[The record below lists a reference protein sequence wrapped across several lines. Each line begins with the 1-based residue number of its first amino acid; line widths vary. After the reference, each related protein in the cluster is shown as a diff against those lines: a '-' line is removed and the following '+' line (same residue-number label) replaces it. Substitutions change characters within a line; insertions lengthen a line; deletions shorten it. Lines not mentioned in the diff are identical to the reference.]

1 MGNFLRERYSSFKP
15 ADEAKKNGYYAFFRT
30 FQSKQETEVK
40 VNGKDVLMFGSN
52 SYLGLTTHPKVMEA
66 AESAVKKY
74 GSSCSGSRFLNGTTD
89 MHEKLENMLA
99 QFLNKEEALVFSTGF
114 QVNLGVLPSIA
125 KQGDALLLDR
135 LNHASLYE
143 GAKLSDASTIVF
155 RHNDMQALEKKLAN
169 LQDANHRIIVVDGIF
184 SMEGNIAKL
193 PEIVEL
199 AKKYNASVMSDC
211 AHAVGVLGDHGR
223 GTPDHFG
230 ITNDVELIGGTFSKS
245 LASLGGF
252 VAGDKETIQYI
263 RHVARSLIFSASM
276 TPSST
281 AATIAALEIMQSDD
295 SRRLKL
301 WENTHYS
308 LKRLKELGFDTGDSE
323 TPIIPIY
330 IRDNE
335 KAYKMTMRLFEE
347 GVFVNPV
354 VAPAVAPTDT
364 LIRFSLMATHTI
376 EQIDIAIDKILKV
389 ADELDVKRQTEVA

>member
-1 MGNFLRERYSSFKP
+1 MRL
-15 ADEAKKNGYYAFFRT
+15 AFW
-30 FQSKQETEVK
+30 
-40 VNGKDVLMFGSN
+40 
-52 SYLGLTTHPKVMEA
+52 
-66 AESAVKKY
+66 
-74 GSSCSGSRFLNGTTD
+74 
-89 MHEKLENMLA
+89 
-99 QFLNKEEALVFSTGF
+99 
-114 QVNLGVLPSIA
+114 
-125 KQGDALLLDR
+125 
-135 LNHASLYE
+135 
-143 GAKLSDASTIVF
+143 
-155 RHNDMQALEKKLAN
+155 
-169 LQDANHRIIVVDGIF
+169 GI
-184 SMEGNIAKL
+184 M
-193 PEIVEL
+193 
-199 AKKYNASVMSDC
+199 
-211 AHAVGVLGDHGR
+211 GR

-230 ITNDVELIGGTFSKS
+230 VSDDVELIGGTFSKS

-252 VAGDKETIQYI
+252 IAGDRETIQYI

-281 AATIAALEIMQSDD
+281 AATIAALDIMQSDD

-301 WENTHYS
+301 WENTNYS
-308 LKRLKELGFDTGDSE
+308 LKRLKELGFDTGYAE

-389 ADELDVKRQTEVA
+389 AIELDVKRQTEVA